1 MNLNRT
7 KFASHSTC
15 TKIQGEWG
23 SMFSENLIL
32 VFRHA
37 NFNSQ
42 KYRKNISNFVH
53 VSPVKS
59 AALSH
64 ATSVFMWQ
72 HWQQLLPE
80 EKMHFVLVHGYLLGG
95 TGSNVYTANIAKS
108 WKHQGHAV
116 TVICQDP
123 FADRL
128 DFVDE
133 FIVGTDKI
141 PSSAPKAGTL
151 RVVVP
156 DINGLLLVY
165 WYDLY
170 EGYEVKTMVNCSLQ
184 EIEANIEGTAAGL
197 KKVIAQGVD
206 RILANHAILS
216 PVITKRATEGTGV
229 PYDVKIH
236 GSSIIFSVKN
246 RQELRRYAVEGIK
259 NCHKLI
265 VGAKYMAGFVEE
277 TFELEKEDMGL
288 VSKTVIIPP
297 GMDPE
302 VFQFGGSVKDRQEAF
317 LKSVADFIKRKPD
330 GRRADKISLP
340 DNNNYNSSDLNK
352 ALERVVES
360 YDLRAAD
367 SDLCERWIPFEEDEP
382 IICYFGKF
390 QETKGVGEILMAFP
404 AILKQIPKAR
414 LLLIGYGGHREH
426 LEGMLA
432 AMVQGR
438 FEAFKAYAGAGN
450 FVDIPPAAENYFHQI
465 SPGRVTMTGLL
476 EHAQLKEI
484 LPLCCLTIT
493 ASKALES
500 FGMVSVEAMSAGV
513 LPLCHDHTGISDV
526 IRAVKEV
533 DPELADVMRL
543 EIRPGGLHGVADG
556 AYIVENLPNKVERA
570 LHFLYPNG
578 FADHS
583 KRREMSAKLR
593 KIAVAKFSWDVISKK
608 ILE

>member
-1 MNLNRT
+1 
-7 KFASHSTC
+7 
-15 TKIQGEWG
+15 
-23 SMFSENLIL
+23 
-32 VFRHA
+32 
-37 NFNSQ
+37 
-42 KYRKNISNFVH
+42 
-53 VSPVKS
+53 
-59 AALSH
+59 
-64 ATSVFMWQ
+64 
-72 HWQQLLPE
+72 
-80 EKMHFVLVHGYLLGG
+80 MHLVLVHGYLLGG

-108 WKHQGHAV
+108 WKQQGHAV

-133 FIVGTDKI
+133 FIVGTEKI
-141 PSSAPKAGTL
+141 PSTAPKAGTL

-170 EGYEVKTMVNCSLQ
+170 EGYEVKTMVNCSLE
-184 EIEANIEGTAAGL
+184 EIEANIQRTAAGL

-216 PVITKRATEGTGV
+216 PVITKRATEGTGI

-246 RQELRRYAVEGIK
+246 RQELRRYAAEGIK
-259 NCHKLI
+259 NCRKLI

-277 TFELEKEDMGL
+277 TFEMEKKEMGL
-288 VSKTVIIPP
+288 VDKMVIIPP

-302 VFQFGGSVKDRQEAF
+302 IFKYGGSLKEGQEAF
-317 LKSVADFIKRKPD
+317 LTSVADFIKRKPG

-340 DNNNYNSSDLNK
+340 HSYDDLNK
-352 ALERVVES
+352 ALEKIVES

-367 SDLCERWIPFEEDEP
+367 SDLCERWIPYEEDEP
-382 IICYFGKF
+382 IICFFGKF
-390 QETKGVGEILMAFP
+390 QDTKGVGEILMAFP
-404 AILKQIPKAR
+404 AILEKIPKAR
-414 LLLIGYGGHREH
+414 LLLIGYGGNREH

-432 AMVQGR
+432 AMVQGN

-450 FVDIPPAAENYFHQI
+450 FVDIPPDVEKIFRQI
-465 SPGRVTMTGLL
+465 PSGRVTFTGMLA
-476 EHAQLKEI
+476 HPQLKEI
-484 LPLCCLTIT
+484 LPLCSVTIT
-493 ASKALES
+493 AAKALEA

-526 IRAVKEV
+526 IRAVKEA
-533 DPELADVMRL
+533 DPELG
-543 EIRPGGLHGVADG
+543 EIMCMEVRPGGLHGVADG
-556 AYIVENLPNKVERA
+556 AYIVEQLPIKVERA
-570 LHFLYPNG
+570 LCFLYPNG
-578 FADHS
+578 FHDHS
-583 KRREMSAKLR
+583 KRREVSAKLR
-593 KIAVAKFSWDVISKK
+593 EIAVAKFSWDVICKK